1 MRRCCLVFLLVAG
14 VVFLQGGPYAA
25 VAWATEE
32 VTITAQGKGSLR
44 VTPDLALLYMGVEVT
59 APTAQEAAQEN
70 AGIMQAV
77 LNKLSFYNIPRDQI
91 KTTWFSLWRVTEY
104 QAGEQKFKGFR
115 VSHMVEVPVTEI
127 PKVGEVLDAAV
138 NAGVNVVNNVNFSVQ
153 DPKQA
158 YQKALLQ
165 AVEDAHSK
173 AEALAQAQGLKIK
186 EIKRVVEKQAF
197 APQYGAEG
205 GKGEFA
211 ITPFVPGQLKIEA
224 VVEVTFSVSE
234 GS

>member
-1 MRRCCLVFLLVAG
+1 MRRLNLIILLVAALVFLP
-14 VVFLQGGPYAA
+14 GGSYGAA
-25 VAWATEE
+25 STTEE
-32 VTITAQGKGSLR
+32 VTVTVQGRGSLR

-70 AGIMQAV
+70 ARIMQAV
-77 LNKLSFYNIPRDQI
+77 LDKLSSYNIPKDQI

-104 QAGEQKFKGFR
+104 QAGKQKFIGFR
-115 VSHMVEVPVTEI
+115 VSHTLEVPVRDI
-127 PKVGEVLDAAV
+127 PKTGEILDAAV
-138 NAGVNVVNNVNFSVQ
+138 SVGVNVVNNVTFSVQ
-153 DPKQA
+153 DPKET

-165 AVEDAHSK
+165 AVRDARSK

-186 EIKRVVEKQAF
+186 EIKKVVEKQAF

-205 GKGEFA
+205 GEGEFA

-224 VVEVTFSVSE
+224 VVEVTFILS
-234 GS
+234 

>member
-1 MRRCCLVFLLVAG
+1 MRRLNLIILLVAALVFLP
-14 VVFLQGGPYAA
+14 GGSYGAA
-25 VAWATEE
+25 STTEE
-32 VTITAQGKGSLR
+32 VTVTVQGRGSLR

-70 AGIMQAV
+70 ARIMQAV
-77 LNKLSFYNIPRDQI
+77 LDKLSSYNIPKDQI

-104 QAGEQKFKGFR
+104 QAGKQKFIGFR
-115 VSHMVEVPVTEI
+115 VSHTLEVPVRDI
-127 PKVGEVLDAAV
+127 PKTGEILDAAV
-138 NAGVNVVNNVNFSVQ
+138 SVGVNVVNNVTFSVQ
-153 DPKQA
+153 DPKET

-165 AVEDAHSK
+165 AVKDARSK

-186 EIKRVVEKQAF
+186 EIKKVVEKQAF

-205 GKGEFA
+205 GEGEFA

-224 VVEVTFSVSE
+224 VVEVTFILS
-234 GS
+234 